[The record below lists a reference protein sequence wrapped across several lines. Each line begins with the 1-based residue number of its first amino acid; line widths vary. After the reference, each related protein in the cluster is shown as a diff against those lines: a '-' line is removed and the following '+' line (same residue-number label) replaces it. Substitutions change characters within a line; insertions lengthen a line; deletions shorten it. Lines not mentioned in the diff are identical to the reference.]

1 MPSQELFNILVM
13 AVGGLGGWVLKA
25 VWEDIR
31 DLKNDVKDLGHEVRV
46 GYVRRDDF
54 LDAIDRIETML
65 SRIFD
70 KLDDKADKR

>member
-13 AVGGLGGWVLKA
+13 AVGGLGGWVLKS
-25 VWEDIR
+25 VWEAIR

-46 GYVRRDDF
+46 GYVRRDEF

>member
-13 AVGGLGGWVLKA
+13 SVGGLGGWVLKA
-25 VWEDIR
+25 VWEAIR

-46 GYVRRDDF
+46 SYVRRDDF
-54 LDAIDRIETML
+54 LEAIDRIETMC

>member
-1 MPSQELFNILVM
+1 
-13 AVGGLGGWVLKA
+13 LKA
-25 VWEDIR
+25 VWEAIR
-31 DLKNDVKDLGHEVRV
+31 DLKNDVKELGHEVRV

-54 LDAIDRIETML
+54 LDAIDRIEIMV

>member
-25 VWEDIR
+25 VWEAIR

>member
-13 AVGGLGGWVLKA
+13 GVGGLGGWVLKA
-25 VWEDIR
+25 VWEAIR
-31 DLKNDVKDLGHEVRV
+31 DLKNDVKDLGHEVRI

>member
-25 VWEDIR
+25 VWEAIR
-31 DLKNDVKDLGHEVRV
+31 DLNNDVKELGHEVRV

-54 LDAIDRIETML
+54 LDAIDRIETMV

>member
-13 AVGGLGGWVLKA
+13 GVGGLGGWVLKA
-25 VWEDIR
+25 VWEAIR

>member
-13 AVGGLGGWVLKA
+13 GVGGLGGWVLKA
-25 VWEDIR
+25 VWEAIR
-31 DLKNDVKDLGHEVRV
+31 DLKNDVKDLGHEVHV

-54 LDAIDRIETML
+54 LDAIDRIETMV

>member
-13 AVGGLGGWVLKA
+13 AVGGLGGWVLKS
-25 VWEDIR
+25 VWEAIR

>member
-1 MPSQELFNILVM
+1 M

-25 VWEDIR
+25 VWEAIR

>member
-13 AVGGLGGWVLKA
+13 GVGGLGGWVLKA
-25 VWEDIR
+25 VWEAIR
-31 DLKNDVKDLGHEVRV
+31 DLKSDVKELGHEVRV

-54 LDAIDRIETML
+54 LDAIDRIETMV

>member
-1 MPSQELFNILVM
+1 M

-25 VWEDIR
+25 IWEAIR

>member
-25 VWEDIR
+25 VWEAIR

-46 GYVRRDDF
+46 SYVRRDDF
-54 LDAIDRIETML
+54 LDAIDRIEIMC

>member
-13 AVGGLGGWVLKA
+13 GVGGLGGWVLKA
-25 VWEDIR
+25 VWEAIR

-46 GYVRRDDF
+46 GYVRRDEF

>member
-13 AVGGLGGWVLKA
+13 GVGGLGGWVLKA
-25 VWEDIR
+25 VWEAIR
-31 DLKNDVKDLGHEVRV
+31 DLKSDVKELGHEVRV

-54 LDAIDRIETML
+54 LDVIDRIETMV

>member
-25 VWEDIR
+25 VWEAIR
-31 DLKNDVKDLGHEVRV
+31 DLKNDVKELGHEVRV

-54 LDAIDRIETML
+54 LDAIDRIETMV

>member
-1 MPSQELFNILVM
+1 MPSQELFNILMM

-25 VWEDIR
+25 VWEAIR

>member
-25 VWEDIR
+25 VWEAIR

-46 GYVRRDDF
+46 SYVRRDDF

>member
-25 VWEDIR
+25 VWEAIR

-46 GYVRRDDF
+46 GYVRRDEF

>member
-13 AVGGLGGWVLKA
+13 GVGGLGGWVLKA
-25 VWEDIR
+25 VWEAIR
-31 DLKNDVKDLGHEVRV
+31 DLKNDVKELGHEVRV

-54 LDAIDRIETML
+54 LDAIDRIETMV

>member
-1 MPSQELFNILVM
+1 MPSQELFNILAM
-13 AVGGLGGWVLKA
+13 GVGGLGGWVLKA
-25 VWEDIR
+25 VWEAIR
-31 DLKNDVKDLGHEVRV
+31 DLKNDVKELGYEVRV

-54 LDAIDRIETML
+54 LDAIDRIETMV

>member
-25 VWEDIR
+25 VWEAIR
-31 DLKNDVKDLGHEVRV
+31 DLKNDVKELGHEVRV

>member
-1 MPSQELFNILVM
+1 MPSQELFNILVTG
-13 AVGGLGGWVLKA
+13 VGGLGGWVLKA
-25 VWEDIR
+25 VWEAIR
-31 DLKNDVKDLGHEVRV
+31 DLKSDVKELGHEVRV

-54 LDAIDRIETML
+54 LDAIDRIETMV

>member
-13 AVGGLGGWVLKA
+13 AVGGLGGWGLKA
-25 VWEDIR
+25 VWEAIR

-54 LDAIDRIETML
+54 LDAIDRIETMW

>member
-1 MPSQELFNILVM
+1 MS
-13 AVGGLGGWVLKA
+13 VGGLGGWVLKS
-25 VWEDIR
+25 VWEAIR
-31 DLKNDVKDLGHEVRV
+31 DLKNDVKELGHEVRV

-54 LDAIDRIETML
+54 FDAVERIEAMC

>member
-13 AVGGLGGWVLKA
+13 GVGGLGGWVLKA
-25 VWEDIR
+25 VWEAIR

-54 LDAIDRIETML
+54 LDAIDRIETMV

>member
-13 AVGGLGGWVLKA
+13 GVGGLGGWVLKS
-25 VWEDIR
+25 VWEAIR

-46 GYVRRDDF
+46 SYVRRDDF
-54 LDAIDRIETML
+54 LDAIDRIEAML

>member
-1 MPSQELFNILVM
+1 M

-25 VWEDIR
+25 VWEAIR

-46 GYVRRDDF
+46 SYVRRDDF